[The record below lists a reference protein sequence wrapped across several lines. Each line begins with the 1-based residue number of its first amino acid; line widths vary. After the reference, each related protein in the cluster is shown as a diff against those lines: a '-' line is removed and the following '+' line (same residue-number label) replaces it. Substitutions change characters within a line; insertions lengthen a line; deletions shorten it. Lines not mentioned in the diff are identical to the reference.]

1 MNTEDLKKI
10 YASAP
15 TASTEFEVASLYAPW
30 FSKVYYLQNMYTE
43 TISVRLE
50 TGVYVN
56 AEYAPMS
63 LSKASS
69 NADLNYERDI
79 VVGQVNDILA
89 AEQANFNPDVHNPDS
104 QYVQSRIYIRYS
116 DGSISAIQGS
126 PVTTYVRDI
135 TRDSK
140 TYASTIRISSKPA
153 NETATGEVATVSRV
167 PMLKGFA

>member
-1 MNTEDLKKI
+1 MNTEELKKL

-15 TASTEFEVASLYAPW
+15 TASTEFEVASLHAPW
-30 FSKVYYLQNMYTE
+30 FSQVYYLQNMFTE
-43 TISVRLE
+43 PVTVRLE
-50 TGVYVN
+50 TGAYVS
-56 AEYAPMS
+56 AQYAPMS

-69 NADLNYERDI
+69 NADLNYERNVI
-79 VVGQVNDILA
+79 VAQVNDILA
-89 AEQANFNPDVHNPDS
+89 AEQANFNPEIHNPDS
-104 QYVQSRIYIRYS
+104 QYVVSRMYVRYS
-116 DGSISAIQGS
+116 DGSISALQGS

-153 NETATGEVATVSRV
+153 NESATGEIATVSRV